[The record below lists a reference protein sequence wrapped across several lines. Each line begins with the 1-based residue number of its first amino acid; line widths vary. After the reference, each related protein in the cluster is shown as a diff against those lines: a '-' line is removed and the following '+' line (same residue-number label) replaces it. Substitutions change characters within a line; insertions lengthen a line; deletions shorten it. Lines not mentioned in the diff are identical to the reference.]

1 MPTSVPIF
9 SFLVRLVSE
18 ISGPKIKSGS
28 SWFPQTPPSGQIFI
42 QGLVR
47 VNDYKC
53 AKFQLPSSIT
63 EIWKG
68 SQNKNWELLITSDA
82 PLTVK
87 FLHVAIVPTN
97 AYQRTK
103 FQLPSSISFRDKEG
117 VPTFN
122 VRATSPLPYPVR
134 WNFYVRLKYLARSHS
149 APNFSIVSIC
159 IVQLCECISHRLS
172 IICAPKWGFGGR
184 FEGEDVK
191 ILSSNPEK
199 ALPCMNTRLLMY
211 CVTKSVQRSSR
222 SVEKF
227 CVQRRKK

>member
-134 WNFYVRLKYLARSHS
+134 WNFYVCSKYSARSNS
-149 APNFSIVSIC
+149 APNFSIVSM
-159 IVQLCECISHRLS
+159 H
-172 IICAPKWGFGGR
+172 
-184 FEGEDVK
+184 
-191 ILSSNPEK
+191 
-199 ALPCMNTRLLMY
+199 
-211 CVTKSVQRSSR
+211 R
-222 SVEKF
+222 SVMRINVKNF
-227 CVQRRKK
+227 NWSLTTVVRGQNDTSKAANITDTTFDRTLI